1 MKQNLT
7 DLNNKFIN
15 KEFLMAPNQLIN
27 HPMTPPASPALDI
40 NLNGKNNKDNN
51 SKISEMIE
59 RKRKI
64 SEING
69 YVTPNPSDESE
80 DESLLPPRKRMHV
93 RDPRTF
99 TPPPCTPE
107 SGIFSDDDTQSNL
120 SNAQEEFSKKIE
132 QVVDT
137 LVAENDKIL
146 SATPLPKNINSC
158 SNNYNN
164 GLKVQVQQTSNQLV
178 VQRPSVI
185 MKANKDGTTSMTD
198 TTLMTDLWIK
208 QADQNENLY
217 QNFKLKRGRRSSD
230 SMSSTSSVEEKF
242 NNIKNDSDNS
252 CSSESSTSSKQAP
265 FKSSS
270 LPFIAPKLPQN
281 VVQSQQRLI
290 FAPTTSFLILP
301 LNTPQT
307 PNQQNKSSST
317 SSSKS
322 QNQQERRRIYECDH
336 PNCGKNYFKSSHLKA
351 HQRIHTGE
359 KPFICKWEECGRRFS
374 RSDELS
380 RHKRT
385 HTGEKKFQCSICER
399 RFMRSDHL
407 SKHVKRHSKDKN
419 SSGAQRI
426 QIATHALITNNNHM
440 GPATIQQRIIPVAN
454 VPIQFQMQ
462 VSQA

>member
-27 HPMTPPASPALDI
+27 HPITPPASPALDI
-40 NLNGKNNKDNN
+40 NSNGNNNKDNTL
-51 SKISEMIE
+51 KISENNKMIE

-69 YVTPNPSDESE
+69 YVTPNPSDDSE
-80 DESLLPPRKRMHV
+80 DESILPPRKRMHV

-107 SGIFSDDDTQSNL
+107 SGIFSDDDNQSNL
-120 SNAQEEFSKKIE
+120 CNAQEEFNKKIE

-158 SNNYNN
+158 YNNYN
-164 GLKVQVQQTSNQLV
+164 GLKVQVQQQQQLA

-198 TTLMTDLWIK
+198 ATLMTDLWIK

-242 NNIKNDSDNS
+242 INKIDSENS
-252 CSSESSTSSKQAP
+252 CSSDSSSSSKQTI
-265 FKSSS
+265 KSNS

-281 VVQSQQRLI
+281 VVQPQQRLI
-290 FAPTTSFLILP
+290 FTPTTSFLILP
-301 LNTPQT
+301 LNAPTNNSQS
-307 PNQQNKSSST
+307 KSNT
-317 SSSKS
+317 ASSKS

-407 SKHVKRHSKDKN
+407 SKHVKRHAKDKN
-419 SSGAQRI
+419 GPQRV
-426 QIATHALITNNNHM
+426 QIATHALITNNNSVL
-440 GPATIQQRIIPVAN
+440 GQTTIQQRIIPVAN